1 MAQSNISGPTG
12 TRTSYTLDLDNTMA
26 FPDYGH
32 IPVHPPAPDERWV
45 IVAEVISDPTPRPGT
60 TGVGF
65 TVKDKYGDPF
75 LVTFFTPTAARDV
88 LPYKVGRM
96 ICLENACMSDFY
108 QKLGCFVRDKSRAY
122 MLPCSLAELR
132 HLSAGL
138 RSRALALLSLQDALL
153 HDGGPHHNLS
163 AIQLCLILTQDCQ
176 RRDWNNTHRKDCRA
190 LEALIIWN
198 RTEWW

>member
-138 RSRALALLSLQDALL
+138 RAQSDAGDLGQSCVVCQARAHLRS
-153 HDGGPHHNLS
+153 
-163 AIQLCLILTQDCQ
+163 CRCRTRYCTTDCQ